1 MTYVRCARCKKEM
14 PMDDLRMDRSGNYL
28 VCPDCYAQMQSEI
41 NAEIPKDIKTTNKK
55 KDSMFNRLFS
65 FFKKNKEEKPVFEI
79 VSENPEDDEETTT
92 KPIVVK
98 EQQLPKKEK
107 KREEKIK
114 FICNRCKYKFK
125 LKENTRINHC
135 LMCGS
140 KDIEPYQELDANTI
154 LNSVE

>member
-28 VCPDCYAQMQSEI
+28 VCPECYAQMQSEI
-41 NAEIPKDIKTTNKK
+41 NAEIPADIKKKTHK
-55 KDSMFNRLFS
+55 KDGMFSKLFS
-65 FFKKNKEEKPVFEI
+65 FFLKKNEKKPVFEI
-79 VSENPEDDEETTT
+79 VSENPDDDSEET

-98 EQQLPKKEK
+98 DQPLPEKEK
-107 KREEKIK
+107 KKPEKIK

-125 LKENTRINHC
+125 LKEDTRINHC

-154 LNSVE
+154 LNSVD